1 MKKYF
6 IMAMFSLMIV
16 CLAACGKK
24 SEIEEDKS
32 TKEETVK
39 DNDEKE
45 KIEISEDSKE
55 NEKEKAETSEKVP
68 EKVSVNVYIANSK
81 DGTLKVEKK
90 ECEEL
95 NVTVL
100 WKLLKE
106 TGIIPEGSEA
116 ISLNEDGDKLLLDV
130 DSVFGEQL
138 RSQGTAGEREI
149 LGCVVNTF
157 LDAYDCEEI
166 KITEEGQVLLSGHA
180 EYADYFTKF

>member
-6 IMAMFSLMIV
+6 IMAMLSLMIV
-16 CLAACGKK
+16 SLAACGKK
-24 SEIEEDKS
+24 SEPEENEP

-45 KIEISEDSKE
+45 EPGISEDSKE
-55 NEKEKAETSEKVP
+55 SEKEETTEKVS
-68 EKVSVNVYIANSK
+68 KKISVNVYIANSE
-81 DGTLKVEKK
+81 DGTFKVEKK

-95 NVTVL
+95 NSTVL
-100 WKLLKE
+100 WGRLKE
-106 TGIIPEGSEA
+106 TGIIPEDSEV
-116 ISLNEDGDKLLLDV
+116 ISLNGDGEKLLLDV

-157 LDAYDCEEI
+157 LDAYGCEEI